1 MQLAQRFQIPP
12 LGLAAQAA
20 VQQVVHHQADGVHGA
35 LGAGGV
41 AGLAPAADAD
51 TAVFRLQGDVGG
63 VLQAGHFGL
72 DQGAGPVGD
81 GVVGHAALKLQDLAA
96 GAGRADQL
104 AVEVALLAVADR
116 ELGVRGKAERRGLV
130 VGQVVFHVLH
140 AGLLVGAGQGAD
152 GVAQLDPHL
161 LEELEGVQ
169 SSHHRPLVVHD
180 AAAQDP
186 AVLPAHLEGAGRPA
200 LPCGHHVHMADGR
213 QVLVRVCA
221 GQLGIADVAL
231 AVMGGKAHPAGQF
244 QRLVQRGAGALPEG
258 RALGGLC
265 LHAVDGHQLCN
276 VLQHLL
282 LVGLYEG
289 VYLLIQFLIHGISFP
304 FCINNRLF
312 NWKRK
317 LFWRLFLRRSAFRR
331 QTAC

>member
-1 MQLAQRFQIPP
+1 
-12 LGLAAQAA
+12 
-20 VQQVVHHQADGVHGA
+20 
-35 LGAGGV
+35 
-41 AGLAPAADAD
+41 
-51 TAVFRLQGDVGG
+51 
-63 VLQAGHFGL
+63 
-72 DQGAGPVGD
+72 
-81 GVVGHAALKLQDLAA
+81 
-96 GAGRADQL
+96 
-104 AVEVALLAVADR
+104 
-116 ELGVRGKAERRGLV
+116 
-130 VGQVVFHVLH
+130 
-140 AGLLVGAGQGAD
+140 
-152 GVAQLDPHL
+152 
-161 LEELEGVQ
+161 
-169 SSHHRPLVVHD
+169 
-180 AAAQDP
+180 
-186 AVLPAHLEGAGRPA
+186 
-200 LPCGHHVHMADGR
+200 MADGR
-213 QVLVRVCA
+213 QIFVRVCA